1 MLNLLVSEKG
11 REVRLDL
18 THPLPHGSTGPVS
31 TAQVTALDSLSTLWL
46 LDMKEE
52 FDEASLPL
60 LLCFA
65 LADPCMINR
74 CTNVPTCIRC

>member
-1 MLNLLVSEKG
+1 MLKLLVSEKG

-60 LLCFA
+60 RMRA
-65 LADPCMINR
+65 LDQN
-74 CTNVPTCIRC
+74 